1 MASPAS
7 SSLEQHRAKR
17 FSPSHQP
24 NITAY
29 LPSLQLPQ
37 VLSLGIRV
45 MEQARLPLGHET
57 GPGAS
62 SGDILPPPPRGT
74 RAVGHNRGDLDP
86 ALHLCAPC
94 CREGQAQSR
103 VRHQPGVAQEAKDE
117 SCSGDG
123 RRNLGEAPG
132 RWPGLA
138 RSSLDVSLAQEQTRG
153 YDVCGARARISGG
166 VEEAGD
172 VSEHEGTGSCCR
184 SSHPNGEETNCC
196 RK

>member
-7 SSLEQHRAKR
+7 SSLEQLRAKR

-29 LPSLQLPQ
+29 LPSLRLPQ
-37 VLSLGIRV
+37 ILSLGIRV

-138 RSSLDVSLAQEQTRG
+138 RSSLDVSIPGTNARLRCLWCPSTNFGRG
-153 YDVCGARARISGG
+153 GGGRGCLGAR
-166 VEEAGD
+166 GD
-172 VSEHEGTGSCCR
+172 RLLLSFFA
-184 SSHPNGEETNCC
+184 P
-196 RK
+196 